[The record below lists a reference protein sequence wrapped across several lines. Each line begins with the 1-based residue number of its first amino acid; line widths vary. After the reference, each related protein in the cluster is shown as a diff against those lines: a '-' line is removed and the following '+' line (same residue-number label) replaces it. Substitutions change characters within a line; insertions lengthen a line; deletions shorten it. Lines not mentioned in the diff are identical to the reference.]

1 MRTTLAVILGV
12 MALISASGCD
22 NLYYDITDELN
33 ANYFHGTRQFVA
45 SDGAADDWFGCSVA
59 VSSDGST
66 VVVGAYSDDDKG
78 SGSGSAYVYRWN
90 GSSWVETKL
99 VASDGA
105 ADDYFGYSVAVS
117 SDGSTVVVG
126 AQYDDDKGTDSG
138 SAYVYRWNGSSWVET
153 KLSAGDGS
161 AGDQFGQGVAVS
173 EDGSAIVGGAY
184 LDDVGSNSSQG
195 SVWIF
200 AE

>member
-45 SDGAADDWFGCSVA
+45 SDGAADD
-59 VSSDGST
+59 
-66 VVVGAYSDDDKG
+66 
-78 SGSGSAYVYRWN
+78 
-90 GSSWVETKL
+90 
-99 VASDGA
+99 
-105 ADDYFGYSVAVS
+105 YFGWSVAVS

-126 AQYDDDKGTDSG
+126 AQYDDDKGASSG

-153 KLSAGDGS
+153 KLSAGDG
-161 AGDQFGQGVAVS
+161 AADDRFGQGVAVS
-173 EDGSAIVGGAY
+173 EDGSAIVVGAY
-184 LDDVGSNSSQG
+184 CDDVGSNSNQG
-195 SVWIF
+195 SVWVF